1 MPYRPGPVAAL
12 PVATPYCPA
21 MTPEQHTLVRAS
33 WRRFEPRLRAS
44 GLRFYEQLFALDPT
58 VAHLF
63 AHVDIDHQERKLMI
77 MLTEIVR
84 VLDQPVAL
92 VPELASLGHRH
103 VGYGVKDDDY
113 GSIGSALLWLLEQV
127 LGEEFTPELRE
138 AWSEAYLLV
147 SSIMRRGAARAGA
160 GAV

>member
-1 MPYRPGPVAAL
+1 
-12 PVATPYCPA
+12 
-21 MTPEQHTLVRAS
+21 MTPEQHVLVRES
-33 WRRFEPRLRAS
+33 WRRFEPRFRAA

-63 AHVDIDHQERKLMI
+63 AHVDIDHQERKLMT

-84 VLDQPVAL
+84 VLDRPNEL
-92 VPELASLGHRH
+92 VPELAGLGHRH
-103 VGYGVKDDDY
+103 VSYGVKDDDY
-113 GSIGSALLWLLEQV
+113 GSIGAALIWLLEQV

-147 SSIMRRGAARAGA
+147 SSIMRRGAARG
-160 GAV
+160 GSV